1 MAYGSG
7 NGHYGVHRPRW
18 GQKGSKWTPAD
29 IPGNVLWL
37 SAGYGC
43 YSDDGGTTPSGD
55 GDVIAFLRDR
65 SGNGYNATQTN
76 NTKRPI
82 LKTNIQNGEPVI
94 RFDGIDDGLIVPR
107 MEGKFSAGF
116 TYFVVA
122 KVDDGH
128 PSAQQSIFG
137 SIDTQDYPPNAYY
150 YFYCFNRTN
159 GDLRISVHSGATT
172 AEQYP
177 TTLDDGASDFFI
189 IDARA
194 DPADKFGA
202 FYNGSSSDTPV
213 DITGLNWG
221 NIAGE
226 NTERVSLGGRWR
238 DGAIEDNYYFD
249 GDIAELIIYGR
260 PLSDSE
266 RSKVRNYLA
275 VKYDITIN

>member
-18 GQKGSKWTPAD
+18 GQKGSKWTPTD
-29 IPGNVLWL
+29 ISGNVLWL

-65 SGNGYNATQTN
+65 SGNGYDATQTN

-82 LKTNIQNGEPVI
+82 LKTNIQNGEPVM

-107 MEGKFSAGF
+107 MEGEFSAGF
-116 TYFVVA
+116 TWFVVA

-128 PSAQQSIFG
+128 PSATKVFWG
-137 SIDTQDYPPNAYY
+137 SMDAQDYPPNIYQ
-150 YFYCFNRTN
+150 YFNIMLVTN
-159 GDLRISVHSGATT
+159 GKIKIGVRSGEVIKTR
-172 AEQYP
+172 YP
-177 TTLDDGASDFFI
+177 HTLGDGASDFFI

-202 FYNGSSSDTPV
+202 YYNGSSSDTPI
-213 DITGLNWG
+213 DITSLNWD

-226 NTERVSLGGRWR
+226 NTERIAIGARWR
-238 DGAIEDNYYFD
+238 DGAVEDNYYFD

-275 VKYDITIN
+275 EKYDITIN